1 MDTEHKPLGRFR
13 VLDLT
18 RALSGPAAVRQLADW
33 GAVTVK
39 IEVPTDDPNPPDEM
53 SPRNGSY
60 FQNVHRNKTSMT
72 LNLRDERGRQ
82 IFYRL
87 VERVDVVVE
96 NYRPA
101 VKKRLGIDYETLK
114 AINARLIYGSLS
126 GFGEDGPY
134 SDRPAFDQII
144 QGMGGLMSV
153 TGFPGGLPVRAGL
166 AISDLSAG
174 LYLACGI
181 LTALLEREV
190 TGEGCWVRTSLLEG
204 MIAMMDFQA
213 ARWLT
218 EGEIPRQVGN
228 DHPTNFPMSAY
239 ETADR
244 PINVAPIEQ
253 AMWQKFCG
261 VIERPDLADNPDYQ
275 SEQLRVRN
283 KEPLRSEITDTM
295 RKRESAYWIDRMNTA
310 GVPCGPIYNMDE
322 VFEDP
327 QVKHLRMSEKVAHP
341 VVSAIGMLRQPV
353 RLRDEPQKIFYP
365 VPPRGAQTRQV
376 LLEAG
381 FSEQEIESFAADGV
395 I

>member
-1 MDTEHKPLGRFR
+1 MDTEHRPLGRFR

-33 GAVTVK
+33 GAVTIK

-72 LNLRDERGRQ
+72 LNLRDERGRK

-87 VERVDVVVE
+87 VERADVVVE

-101 VKKRLGIDYETLK
+101 VKRRLGIDYETVK
-114 AINARLIYGSLS
+114 EINGRLIYGSLS

-134 SDRPAFDQII
+134 ADRPAFDQII

-190 TGEGCWVRTSLLEG
+190 TGEGCWVRTSLLEA
-204 MIAMMDFQA
+204 MISMMDFQA

-261 VIERPDLADNPDYQ
+261 AIERPDLAENPKYQ
-275 SEQLRVRN
+275 TEQLRVRN
-283 KEPLRSEITDTM
+283 KEPLRSEITEAM
-295 RKRESAYWIDRMNTA
+295 LKRESAYWIDRMNAA

-327 QVKHLRMSEKVAHP
+327 QVEHLRMSQKVAHP
-341 VVSAIGMLRQPV
+341 VVSRLGMLRQPV
-353 RLRDEPQKIFYP
+353 RLRDEPQKIFHS

-395 I
+395 V